1 MISNPLAV
9 LSVLSVIVSTMIW
22 LERYR
27 GFKRVGAAAASILSA
42 MLLSNAGILPG
53 ESKTY
58 DFLTGYGVL
67 AGTALVLLAVD
78 LRSLKSAGST
88 MIKAFFLGAAGSVLG
103 ATAMGFLLF
112 SAIGGETYKLSGQF
126 AASYVGGGVNFA
138 AVGQAFG
145 TSGELFTAGIAAD
158 VIITACW
165 LLVCLAAPGLLSS
178 TQRSAPVDGQVSL
191 ARRKEIPRRVGDGA
205 RGLSDAESESNM
217 PEQTGTLDKALFSS
231 GKPVTLVG
239 LAGIVA
245 LTITILWIATLLNTL
260 LPVIPSVVW
269 LTTLVLILAQLRAI
283 KELSG
288 ATVMGNYLILL
299 FLASN
304 GAKSVVSKIVE
315 VGPEVF
321 YFAAGTVAIHG
332 LVIFGLGRLLKFDI
346 GVLAVASVSNVGGP
360 ANAVAVA
367 VARDYKDKI
376 LPGVAVALMGMA
388 LGNYI
393 GLGLGNLMR
402 VLL

>member
-9 LSVLSVIVSTMIW
+9 FCILSIIVSTMIW

-27 GFKRVGAAAASILSA
+27 GFKRLGAAAATILSA
-42 MLLSNAGILPG
+42 MFLSNAGILPG
-53 ESKTY
+53 ESQTY
-58 DFLTGYGVL
+58 DVLTGYGIL

-78 LRSLKSAGST
+78 LKSLKSAGST

-103 ATAMGFLLF
+103 ATIMGFLLF
-112 SAIGGETYKLSGQF
+112 SSIGGETYKLSGQF
-126 AASYVGGGVNFA
+126 AASYTGGGVNFA
-138 AVGQAFG
+138 AVGHAFG
-145 TSGELFTAGIAAD
+145 TAEELFTAGIAAD
-158 VIITACW
+158 VIITGCW
-165 LLVCLAAPGLLSS
+165 LLVCLAAPALFSS
-178 TQRSAPVDGQVSL
+178 TQRSVTLDGQASL
-191 ARRKEIPRRVGDGA
+191 ARGKGVLRTVGDTE
-205 RGLSDAESESNM
+205 RGSSDAESESNTA
-217 PEQTGTLDKALFSS
+217 EQSDTLDKALFSS
-231 GKPVTLVG
+231 GKPVTLVS
-239 LAGIVA
+239 LAAIVA
-245 LTITILWIATLLNTL
+245 LTTTILWTSTLLNTL
-260 LPVIPSVVW
+260 LPVIPTVVW
-269 LTTLVLILAQLRAI
+269 LTTLVLILAQLRVI
-283 KELSG
+283 KQLVG

-304 GAKSVVSKIVE
+304 GAKSVVGKIIE

-332 LVIFGLGRLLKFDI
+332 LVIFGVGRLLKFDM

-360 ANAVAVA
+360 ANALAVA

-388 LGNYI
+388 FGNYL
-393 GLGLGNLMR
+393 GLALGNLMR